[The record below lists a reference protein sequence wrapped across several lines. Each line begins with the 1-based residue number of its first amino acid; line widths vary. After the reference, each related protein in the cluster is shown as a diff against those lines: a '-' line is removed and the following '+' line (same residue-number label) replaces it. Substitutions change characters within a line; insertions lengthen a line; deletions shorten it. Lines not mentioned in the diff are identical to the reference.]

1 MRSVVGRAR
10 ATVLRAIL
18 LCMSLASASPLR
30 AADSYPDHKIRMIVP
45 FAAGGPTDVIG
56 RMVAER
62 LSDMFGQQI
71 YAEDLPGAGGN
82 LGVETAK
89 RAAPDGY
96 TVLVVSTGFIINP
109 SMYSKIGYDP
119 IKDFAP
125 ISLVAASPNVV
136 MVHPSVPAETLKEL
150 IALIKA
156 NPGKYSFA
164 QPATGSTPHLAGE
177 LFKQKFNLDMVMVP
191 FNGAPLAVN
200 STMGNHTPI
209 AFTALPPAIGSIKD
223 GSVRGIAVLANRRV
237 AALPNLPTSGEE
249 GVPGLESD
257 TLTGIVMPAGT
268 PQAIIDKWHDAIV
281 KMVAEPPVKAKLDT
295 LGFIAVANTPSEFAA
310 RIKSEAAR
318 WDAVVKGQ
326 ESTSIDGQQNKT
338 RRILCAPAQNI
349 FWRPPSWQRSA
360 ERGLPR
366 RAIRI
371 IRSRSS
377 RHSPRADQIG

>member
-1 MRSVVGRAR
+1 MRAGSACAR
-10 ATVLRAIL
+10 AAVWRAVLVFAIL
-18 LCMSLASASPLR
+18 ACALQAWSPVLSPVL
-30 AADSYPDHKIRMIVP
+30 AADTYPDRKIRMIVP

-62 LSDMFGQQI
+62 LSNVFGQQI
-71 YAEDLPGAGGN
+71 YAEDMPGAGGN

-89 RAAPDGY
+89 RADPDGY

-119 IKDFAP
+119 IKDFVP
-125 ISLVAASPNVV
+125 VSLVAASPNVV
-136 MVHPSVPAETLKEL
+136 MVHPSVPATNLKEL
-150 IALIKA
+150 IALVKA

-209 AFTALPPAIGSIKD
+209 AFTALPPAIGNIKD
-223 GSVRGIAVLANRRV
+223 GSVRGIALLAKERV
-237 AALPNLPTSGEE
+237 AALPDLPTSDEE

-268 PQAIIDKWHDAIV
+268 PQAVVDKWHDAIV
-281 KMVAEPPVKAKLDT
+281 KMVADPEIKKKLDT
-295 LGFIAVANTPSEFAA
+295 LGFVAVANTPAEFSA

-318 WDAVVKGQ
+318 WDAVVK
-326 ESTSIDGQQNKT
+326 
-338 RRILCAPAQNI
+338 
-349 FWRPPSWQRSA
+349 SA
-360 ERGLPR
+360 G
-366 RAIRI
+366 IQV
-371 IRSRSS
+371 
-377 RHSPRADQIG
+377 D